1 MDNQLLYQIA
11 LTKIPNIGAVQAR
24 LLLEKLTVQDIFKTP
39 KSKLEKIEGIGS
51 VRAASIVAYKSFTA
65 LEAEIEFIEKYK
77 LKTFFY
83 TDEDYPSKLRRCYDA
98 PVLLYF
104 KGDAAINESKI
115 VSIVGSRTCTDYGK
129 EAVKKIIHGFKN
141 ESVIIVSG
149 LAHGIDTHA
158 HKAAIE
164 NNLPT
169 IAVLAH
175 GLDRIYPFANKNLA
189 KEMVSNGGLLTEYTT
204 NTNPDRYNF
213 PSRNRIVAGMAD
225 VVIVVETDIKG
236 GSLVTAD
243 IADSY
248 GVDVYAV
255 PGNIFSNSSRGT
267 NFLIKTNK
275 AILLNDINDL
285 KINSGWL
292 TINKQSAEKDLKKL
306 FEKLSHQEKSIVT
319 LLMEKKMINIDEII
333 QYLNIGLSEIAATML
348 SLEMMNVVEVL
359 PGKQYKIIL

>member
-11 LTKIPNIGAVQAR
+11 LTKVPNIGSVQAR
-24 LLLEKLTVQDIFKTP
+24 LLLEKLNVEDIFKTP

-51 VRAASIVAYKSFTA
+51 VRAASIAAYNSFSA
-65 LEAEIEFIEKYK
+65 LEEEIKFIEKYK

-83 TDEDYPSKLRRCYDA
+83 TDAHYPSKLHRCYDA

-104 KGDAAINESKI
+104 KGDAAINESRI
-115 VSIVGSRTCTDYGK
+115 ISIVGSRTCTDYGK
-129 EAVKKIIHGFKN
+129 EVVKKIIHGFKN
-141 ESVIIVSG
+141 EPVIIVSG
-149 LAHGIDTHA
+149 LAHGIDTHV
-158 HKAAIE
+158 HKAALD

-175 GLDRIYPFANKNLA
+175 GLDRIYPFVNKNLA
-189 KEMVSNGGLLTEYTT
+189 KEIVSNGGLLTEYTT

-213 PSRNRIVAGMAD
+213 PSRNRIVAGIAD
-225 VVIVVETDIKG
+225 AVIVIETDIKG

-255 PGNIFSNSSRGT
+255 PGNISSNSSRGT

-275 AILLNDINDL
+275 AILLDDINDL
-285 KINSGWL
+285 KINLGWL

-306 FEKLSHQEKSIVT
+306 FEKLNEQEKAIIT
-319 LLMEKKMINIDEII
+319 LLMEKKLISIDEIT
-333 QYLNIGLSEIAATML
+333 QHQNIGLSEIASTML

-359 PGKQYKIIL
+359 PGKQYRMIL